1 MLFAA
6 FRGNLTAMKKMIS
19 MGIVYN
25 DLNNAGLNII
35 HMAAQGDSPKVIVYF
50 KEKYNFELFQNDNL
64 NNNALHWASSSGSKA
79 ALDYLLLYMNKENGN
94 ENLINSVNNQ
104 GQSSLHITILTT
116 GSISTIKKLIKK
128 GIDINIKD
136 NNGLTALDLVR
147 DKKKYENIQKV
158 IFDYTN
164 KNCIGLNHHINDDLN
179 KYFKYILFIIFSI
192 FILGSIYFLF
202 IPFLKFR
209 QYISFYEEYIFYL
222 SSIIFI
228 TLFIY
233 MTLSNPGILTKN
245 ESQSWIDIIESGKK
259 LEKMCPY
266 CKVELN
272 KFSKHCFLCNNCI
285 ECYDHHCHWINN
297 CVGSLNKPYFIAF
310 IISLWF
316 NLVMDCFITIQIFIN
331 NSKDGVS
338 GNFILENIF
347 FKFIYGGTIFLVSLF
362 FIVPV
367 SYLIYIQFKSK
378 DTQRE
383 VQTYLKE
390 IKELENDFED
400 EKKEKLLD

>member
-1 MLFAA
+1 M
-6 FRGNLTAMKKMIS
+6 
-19 MGIVYN
+19 
-25 DLNNAGLNII
+25 
-35 HMAAQGDSPKVIVYF
+35 
-50 KEKYNFELFQNDNL
+50 
-64 NNNALHWASSSGSKA
+64 
-79 ALDYLLLYMNKENGN
+79 
-94 ENLINSVNNQ
+94 
-104 GQSSLHITILTT
+104 TI
-116 GSISTIKKLIKK
+116 
-128 GIDINIKD
+128 
-136 NNGLTALDLVR
+136 
-147 DKKKYENIQKV
+147 
-158 IFDYTN
+158 
-164 KNCIGLNHHINDDLN
+164 
-179 KYFKYILFIIFSI
+179 
-192 FILGSIYFLF
+192 
-202 IPFLKFR
+202 
-209 QYISFYEEYIFYL
+209 
-222 SSIIFI
+222 
-228 TLFIY
+228 
-233 MTLSNPGILTKN
+233 SNPGILQKN
-245 ESQSWIDIIESGKK
+245 DFQTWIDIIESGKK

-266 CKVELN
+266 CKIELN

-285 ECYDHHCHWINN
+285 DLYDHHCHWINN
-297 CVGSLNKPYFIAF
+297 CVGSWNKPYFIAF

-390 IKELENDFED
+390 IKKLENDFED